1 MTRIDQKIKKCNMEF
16 RVKPNSLLKAFID
29 YFLMRRTPSRILCD
43 DSLVQLAPMLS
54 GAIIELGGRE
64 V

>member
-1 MTRIDQKIKKCNMEF
+1 MEF